1 MVVYTADPWESAL
14 PILRY
19 REAARMTGIKAM
31 PGNHGPQVDFSLID
45 QADLVL
51 IQRDFPRFTRAWG
64 EILLR
69 ARQQGKPVVYETD
82 DLLFE
87 LSTEHPS
94 YHDLTLY
101 TIPMLW
107 AIQEA
112 DLATTSTPCLAKSL
126 QPFQANIQILP
137 NYLNDHLWK
146 LRPPQRSK
154 AGDKVIIG
162 FMGGK
167 THRQDL
173 GSIIPVLQNIRQR
186 YASSVMLRFW
196 GCMPPQEL
204 LGQPDV
210 DWTPLGIQDYA
221 QFADY
226 FNRQHIDIAIA
237 PLEDNLLNQAKS
249 PIKFLEYSAL
259 GAAGVF
265 SRLPPY
271 ASIVQDGENGCL
283 CNHPDEWEACLAE
296 LIENPHKRLEMAA
309 AAQESVK
316 KDWLLSNHADR
327 WRQAYQN
334 IQPITDCSTDALE
347 RSIALLCKSQDRILS
362 LEADRS
368 FSSHQMQMQQA
379 ELQQLIAHFQTL
391 AHELHQARW
400 QVNTLQNEMQTQ
412 NIRLAAL
419 QTRQEGLAQLA
430 SLLETEEDLAATR
443 IQEIMA
449 GRTWKLMLILQKLRL
464 LLIPNHSKR
473 EKFLKKLGILSKR

>member
-1 MVVYTADPWESAL
+1 MDASPVLAPIQCIVVYTADPWESAL

-19 REAARMTGIKAM
+19 REAARMTGIKAI
-31 PGNHGPQVDFSLID
+31 PGNHGPQVDCGLID

-64 EILLR
+64 EVLLR

-94 YHDLTLY
+94 YNDLTLY
-101 TIPMLW
+101 TIPLLW

-112 DLATTSTPCLAKSL
+112 DLATTSTPCLAHRL

-137 NYLNDHLWK
+137 NYLNDHIWK

-162 FMGGK
+162 FMGSK
-167 THRQDL
+167 SHRQDL
-173 GSIIPVLQNIRQR
+173 GSIVPVLQNIRQR
-186 YASSVMLRFW
+186 YNGSVMLRFW

-210 DWTPLGIQDYA
+210 DWTPLDIQDYA

-271 ASIVQDGENGCL
+271 ASIVQDGENGYL
-283 CNHPDEWEACLAE
+283 CNHLDEWEACLAE
-296 LIENPHKRLEMAA
+296 LIENPHKRLEIAA
-309 AAQESVK
+309 AAQETVQK
-316 KDWLLSNHADR
+316 GWLLSNHADQ
-327 WRQAYQN
+327 WRQTYQN
-334 IQPITDCSTDALE
+334 IQPISDRAADALE
-347 RSIALLCKSQDRILS
+347 SSIALLCKSQDRILS
-362 LEADRS
+362 LEAERS
-368 FSSHQMQMQQA
+368 FSSHQVQMQQA
-379 ELQQLIAHFQTL
+379 KLQQMTTQSQTL
-391 AHELHQARW
+391 AHELHQARS
-400 QVNTLQNEMQTQ
+400 QVNTLQSELQTKQ
-412 NIRLAAL
+412 ERLAQIAN
-419 QTRQEGLAQLA
+419 
-430 SLLETEEDLAATR
+430 LLETEEDLAATR
-443 IQEIMA
+443 ILEIMA
-449 GRTWKLMLILQKLRL
+449 GRTWKFVLILQKLRL

-473 EKFLKKLGILSKR
+473 EKFLKKLGIL